1 MAPTGNAHQLQQGG
15 VSLKKIT
22 TRKMEATPFD
32 NFFKHKHFIIS
43 GTPKQT
49 RLPIFRSTPHAPP
62 YQPPAF
68 HLNLFTLV
76 GARIIFVQKHLISFF
91 HFPYSCRSCFNVHQ
105 TKLLKQIFH
114 DRACIGQSHA

>member
-1 MAPTGNAHQLQQGG
+1 MTPTGNAHQPQQGR
-15 VSLKKIT
+15 VSLKNRS
-22 TRKMEATPFD
+22 RKLEATPFD

-49 RLPIFRSTPHAPP
+49 RLQIFRSTSHAPP

-76 GARIIFVQKHLISFF
+76 EAIIIFCAKTPNLVFSIF
-91 HFPYSCRSCFNVHQ
+91 HVHVVLASTH
-105 TKLLKQIFH
+105 TKLN
-114 DRACIGQSHA
+114 G